1 MRLAAIALLTAC
13 AANAQV
19 TRTEAQ
25 SVLVDVLVTDKKGAY
40 VPGLTTKDFQVQE
53 DGKDQVID
61 GLFTEKGTDAPQ
73 HAVILLFDNAA
84 MTAREQNVARQM
96 AMAFLDQAAAGNPNI
111 AVMDFG
117 GALRVSQTF
126 TSDVTR
132 AKQAIAR
139 PQSGPLAEST
149 SDFVTRD
156 LLRSLDAFV
165 KNLQGAPG
173 RKTLI
178 FFSPGYV
185 MSADL
190 NQRIAPL
197 IGAANRSNVSIYPV
211 NVRSTTS
218 SFNGNITDVS
228 APTEPTSRLGRGARP
243 GSTTLT
249 GSQVGLDAG
258 DPTTASLP
266 SGPALLSP
274 LIDLANGTGGFVVRQ
289 PDDRASLS
297 KISLEQ
303 NEFYILSYTPPDSPD
318 GSCHKLRVKVKRDG
332 LTIRS
337 REGYCKRTP
346 GALLSGNAAERTLEQ
361 RALASL
367 NGNIPAT
374 IQAPYFYKAANVARV
389 AAVLE
394 INPANIP
401 LKKEKNKFIGQIDV
415 LGIADKDGGVAGA
428 RFSDIVKLE
437 FDTQA
442 EVDQFKRKPYRY
454 ENQFDIAPGDYK
466 LAIALGAG
474 AENFGRLETPLSIE
488 PYKADDFSISGIA
501 LSHEFHPAAQSLGGL
516 DEFLI
521 DDRKKLIAG
530 DAEVVASGSHK
541 IPASGPGG
549 IFIEIYDPLLKTDA
563 QLVIAFQMRILER
576 AGNAVKADTGMLRLD
591 LSGKQGGVVP
601 LGLNL
606 PMKDLPAGAY
616 VLEFQALNSAGK
628 SAKRTTL
635 FEIE

>member
-1 MRLAAIALLTAC
+1 MRVPAILLLTSLAAH
-13 AANAQV
+13 AQV

-53 DGKDQVID
+53 DGKDQTID
-61 GLFTEKGTDAPQ
+61 GLFTEKGTDSPQ

-84 MTAREQNVARQM
+84 MTAREQNLARQM
-96 AMAFLDQAAAGNPNI
+96 ATVFLDQAAAGNPNI

-132 AKQAIAR
+132 AKQAIER
-139 PQSGPLAEST
+139 PQSGHLAEST

-185 MSADL
+185 MSSDL

-197 IGAANRSNVSIYPV
+197 VGAANRSNVSIYPV
-211 NVRSTTS
+211 NVRPTTAFS
-218 SFNGNITDVS
+218 GSITDVS
-228 APTEPTSRLGRGARP
+228 ATTEPTSRLGRGARP

-249 GSQVGLDAG
+249 GTQVGMGAG

-289 PDDRASLS
+289 PDDRITLS

-361 RALASL
+361 RALASQ

-374 IQAPYFYKAANVARV
+374 IQAPYFYKSANIARV

-401 LKKEKNKFIGQIDV
+401 FKKEKNKFIAQLDI
-415 LGIADKDGGVAGA
+415 LGIANKDDGAAGA

-442 EVDQFKRKPYRY
+442 EVDQFKRKLYRY

-474 AENFGRLETPLSIE
+474 GENFGRLETPLSVE
-488 PYKADDFSISGIA
+488 PYKTDFSISGIA
-501 LSHEFHPAAQSLGGL
+501 LSHEFHPAAQSSAGL

-530 DAEVVASGSHK
+530 DAEIVAAGSHK

-549 IFIEIYDPLLKTDA
+549 MFLEIYDPLLKTDP
-563 QLVIAFQMRILER
+563 QLVIAFQMRVLDK
-576 AGNAVKADTGMLRLD
+576 ASNAVKADTGMLRLD
-591 LSGKQGGVVP
+591 LSGKQGGGVP

-606 PMKDLPAGAY
+606 PMKDLAPGAY
-616 VLEFQALNSAGK
+616 VLEFEALNSAGK

>member
-1 MRLAAIALLTAC
+1 MDDQTQPPLRARTFVAQAL
-13 AANAQV
+13 
-19 TRTEAQ
+19 
-25 SVLVDVLVTDKKGAY
+25 G
-40 VPGLTTKDFQVQE
+40 
-53 DGKDQVID
+53 
-61 GLFTEKGTDAPQ
+61 
-73 HAVILLFDNAA
+73 
-84 MTAREQNVARQM
+84 
-96 AMAFLDQAAAGNPNI
+96 
-111 AVMDFG
+111 
-117 GALRVSQTF
+117 
-126 TSDVTR
+126 
-132 AKQAIAR
+132 
-139 PQSGPLAEST
+139 
-149 SDFVTRD
+149 
-156 LLRSLDAFV
+156 
-165 KNLQGAPG
+165 
-173 RKTLI
+173 
-178 FFSPGYV
+178 
-185 MSADL
+185 
-190 NQRIAPL
+190 
-197 IGAANRSNVSIYPV
+197 
-211 NVRSTTS
+211 
-218 SFNGNITDVS
+218 
-228 APTEPTSRLGRGARP
+228 
-243 GSTTLT
+243 
-249 GSQVGLDAG
+249 AG

-289 PDDRASLS
+289 PDDRITLS

-361 RALASL
+361 RALASQ

-374 IQAPYFYKAANVARV
+374 IQAPYFYKSANIARV

-401 LKKEKNKFIGQIDV
+401 FKKEKNKFIAQLDI
-415 LGIADKDGGVAGA
+415 LGIANKDDGAAGA

-442 EVDQFKRKPYRY
+442 EVDQFKRKLYRY

-474 AENFGRLETPLSIE
+474 GENFGRLETPLSVE
-488 PYKADDFSISGIA
+488 PYKTDFSISGIA
-501 LSHEFHPAAQSLGGL
+501 LSHEFHPAAQSSAGL

-530 DAEVVASGSHK
+530 DAEIVAAGSHK

-549 IFIEIYDPLLKTDA
+549 MFLEIYDPLLKTDP
-563 QLVIAFQMRILER
+563 QLVIAFQMRVLDK
-576 AGNAVKADTGMLRLD
+576 ASNAVKADTGMLRLD
-591 LSGKQGGVVP
+591 LSGKQGGGVP

-606 PMKDLPAGAY
+606 PMKDLAPGAY
-616 VLEFQALNSAGK
+616 VLEFEALNSAGK